1 MQDWTL
7 KDEVARVDNA
17 VLDNDGRSGRV
28 DIAGLDIEGR
38 SGKGGQCTTL
48 GVEKLE

>member
-1 MQDWTL
+1 MS
-7 KDEVARVDNA
+7 RVDNA
-17 VLDNDGRSGRV
+17 GLDIEGRSGRV